1 MKYVGIDLGG
11 TNIAVGITDSDGNL
25 LAKASTPTEVK
36 LGVDSMIAR
45 MAGAVRELIAKTN
58 TVWEDIAAIG
68 IGSPGAVDSQS
79 GTVYSACNLG
89 FDRLPLAAR
98 MQALLEKPVFVEND
112 ANCAAWAEARVG
124 AARGCRDCVMLT
136 LGTGIGGGI
145 VIDGRLYGG
154 FNNFGGEFG
163 HTVILAGG
171 ESCGCGKRGC
181 LEAYASATALVRDT
195 RRAAERDKGS
205 LLWECAKQ
213 AGEFNGRIA
222 FEAAARGDKAAM
234 GVVARYIEHL
244 ALGLMNV
251 IKIFQ
256 PEVIVIGG
264 GISHAGEQLL
274 TPLTERVTQ
283 LSYRDYVPT
292 EKRTRIVA
300 AQLGN
305 DAGIVG
311 AALLGI

>member
-1 MKYVGIDLGG
+1 MTL
-11 TNIAVGITDSDGNL
+11 
-25 LAKASTPTEVK
+25 
-36 LGVDSMIAR
+36 
-45 MAGAVRELIAKTN
+45 
-58 TVWEDIAAIG
+58 
-68 IGSPGAVDSQS
+68 
-79 GTVYSACNLG
+79 
-89 FDRLPLAAR
+89 
-98 MQALLEKPVFVEND
+98 
-112 ANCAAWAEARVG
+112 ARVG
-124 AARGCRDCVMLT
+124 AAKDCRDCVMLT

-163 HTVILAGG
+163 HTVILA
-171 ESCGCGKRGC
+171 EVS
-181 LEAYASATALVRDT
+181 
-195 RRAAERDKGS
+195 RAA
-205 LLWECAKQ
+205 
-213 AGEFNGRIA
+213 
-222 FEAAARGDKAAM
+222 AASGDKAATD
-234 GVVARYIEHL
+234 VVARYIEHL
-244 ALGLMNV
+244 ALGMMNV

-264 GISHAGEQLL
+264 GISHAGEQLPA
-274 TPLTERVTQ
+274 PLTERVMC